1 MPAVL
6 ITLGSNIDK
15 EVNLP
20 QAIDVLRQHPEMQVI
35 AVSPIYVT
43 APVGGAPGQSDFYNA
58 AAWIET
64 DLAPAA
70 LRERLRA
77 IEARQGRVR
86 TMDKYRARTI
96 DLDIAFYGQETLTIN
111 GAPVPDPDIVHLAHL
126 ALPLADIAPNWRH
139 PNYDLTLRQ
148 IADNLAYTQ
157 TEIRKV

>member
-20 QAIDVLRQHPEMQVI
+20 QALDALRQHPEMRVI

-43 APVGGAPGQSDFYNA
+43 APVGGVPGQSDFYNA

-86 TMDKYRARTI
+86 TGDKYRARTI
-96 DLDIAFYGQETLTIN
+96 DLDIAFYGQETLTIS
-111 GAPVPDPDIVHLAHL
+111 GTPVPDPDSVHLAHL
-126 ALPLADIAPNWRH
+126 ALPLADIAPNWQH

>member
-20 QAIDVLRQHPEMQVI
+20 QALDALRRHPAMQII

-43 APVGGAPGQSDFYNA
+43 APVGGEPGQSEFYNA

-64 DLAPAA
+64 DLAPAV

-111 GAPVPDPDIVHLAHL
+111 GGPVPDPDIVHLAHL

-148 IADNLAYTQ
+148 IADNLGYTQ

>member
-20 QAIDVLRQHPEMQVI
+20 QALDALRQHPEMRVI

-43 APVGGAPGQSDFYNA
+43 APVGGVPGQSDFYNA
-58 AAWIET
+58 AA
-64 DLAPAA
+64 
-70 LRERLRA
+70 LRKRLRA

-86 TMDKYRARTI
+86 TGDKYRARTI
-96 DLDIAFYGQETLTIN
+96 DLDIAFYGQETLTIS
-111 GAPVPDPDIVHLAHL
+111 GTPVPDPDSVHLAHL
-126 ALPLADIAPNWRH
+126 ALPLADIAPNWQH